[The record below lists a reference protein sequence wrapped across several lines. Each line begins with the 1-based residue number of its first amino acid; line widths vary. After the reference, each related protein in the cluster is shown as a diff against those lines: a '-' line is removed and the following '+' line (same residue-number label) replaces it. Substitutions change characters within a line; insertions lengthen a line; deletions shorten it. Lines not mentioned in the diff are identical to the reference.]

1 MPKGAR
7 SSLPRSNVTPQPS
20 NVIPQPQPELF
31 DLYRSGFKGALDWMQ
46 VSLQNAE
53 RLQNQQ
59 LTAFRS
65 VLNAQLHAATALGDA
80 MSAFYQRGAS
90 ALNAARQRKSEGR

>member
-65 VLNAQLHAATALGDA
+65 ALDAQLQAASALGEA
-80 MSAFYQRGAS
+80 MSMFYEKSAS
-90 ALNAARQRKSEGR
+90 VLNAARQKTTEGR

>member
-7 SSLPRSNVTPQPS
+7 PSLPRSNVRS
-20 NVIPQPQPELF
+20 NVPPQPQPEVF
-31 DLYRSGFKGALDWMQ
+31 DLYRTATKGALDWMQ
-46 VSLQNAE
+46 ASLQHAE

-65 VLNAQLHAATALGDA
+65 ALDAQLQAASMLGAA
-80 MSAFYQRGAS
+80 MSAFYEKS
-90 ALNAARQRKSEGR
+90 AGTLNAARQKTTEGH